1 MSPGSPDW
9 ALPFGQGNSPGCWRL
24 RPRGRRGRARRWR
37 DPDAAPRLHQP
48 RWRELRAPLELGSR
62 RLEGPRPALGRPW
75 APPSCAPQPG
85 ALALPRPLYRLPPS
99 PGPQLLMETPWRL
112 PPQPAPSRGALAAA
126 PGGAESGTDGDGA
139 RGGRAPQ
146 ATSTRGLL
154 FCSSSTPTSSA
165 DVMVLNHF
173 QDSRKDGSGAACFSP
188 WRFLV
193 GLQLR
198 VLVIFPPKW
207 MGDFSI
213 SPLSDTI
220 AY

>member
-24 RPRGRRGRARRWR
+24 RPRGRTGRARRWR
-37 DPDAAPRLHQP
+37 DPDAAPRLRQP

-99 PGPQLLMETPWRL
+99 PGPERLME
-112 PPQPAPSRGALAAA
+112 APSTARSVSGSTRCGPRGSGVRDRRR
-126 PGGAESGTDGDGA
+126 PGRAGPTGHLHEGSSLLFLVYTYVFGGSHGAETIS
-139 RGGRAPQ
+139 Q
-146 ATSTRGLL
+146 
-154 FCSSSTPTSSA
+154 TP
-165 DVMVLNHF
+165 
-173 QDSRKDGSGAACFSP
+173 RKDGSDAGFVSP

-193 GLQLR
+193 GLQLT
-198 VLVIFPPKW
+198 VLVWIKV
-207 MGDFSI
+207 DETYL
-213 SPLSDTI
+213 LSGNR
-220 AY
+220 